1 MRIRVFRILN
11 KSFISR
17 ERHEP
22 SQTRAN
28 LSIIIMREKLL
39 QKAKEFIFSPL
50 EFEWTKTELVL
61 VNKVFTNSNGRVFFI
76 YNQLP
81 ANMIAVLMAIY
92 SRMKNKRGLR
102 GTFVDSF
109 VPNILSS
116 FIDECQSKYD
126 GNQIKFLKENQLNK
140 LDKFINYSAQ
150 TKEVYQKFVDSL
162 NDPKYLESLSRARKM
177 KNFLSMWLD
186 KYGHNSIARPA
197 MLYFCLEQ
205 VSALAVKSVEWTR
218 PGAGYIEL
226 STRYVDMHGKDV
238 YPAHQGLEE
247 FGLQAD
253 EVKEVIDES
262 FKIYRELQGEKYN
275 GPLPSFFREK
285 YQNQI
290 PENKLE
296 MGVIGETC
304 DVLGNAL
311 PGATLSSV
319 GVGMSGESLPSMIQ
333 HLQLDGTP
341 ENLAIVEMIMQE
353 AEKIGADQFLR
364 HLEFSDW
371 KKADWE
377 YLKEKEIK
385 ESNIPDVAYVEKV
398 LLEALKQKKSFAD
411 CQNWLDVINKL
422 KSFNRTDFD
431 KLPREFELVTTVFNN
446 TMSYRSWRDLQR
458 MGLCMHRRSYITPTI
473 GFYQYDKPAPEI
485 LAESFK
491 QLYQLNQKLYIRMS
505 ELNVPPELMQY
516 PMAMGNLVNFTIAG
530 NLRQMEFCNWQR
542 SKPTVNHEVRQI
554 FLWTEA
560 ELRNKLPWWQDISR
574 ADTTVSYIFARG
586 DSDVPLN

>member
-1 MRIRVFRILN
+1 M
-11 KSFISR
+11 KEQFI
-17 ERHEP
+17 
-22 SQTRAN
+22 
-28 LSIIIMREKLL
+28 
-39 QKAKEFIFSPL
+39 QKAKEFIFSSL
-50 EFEWTKTELVL
+50 EFEWTETELVL
-61 VNKVFTNSNGRVFFI
+61 VNKVFSNSNGRVFFI

-109 VPNILSS
+109 VPNILSG
-116 FIDECQSKYD
+116 FIDECQAKFD
-126 GNQIKFLKENQLNK
+126 GDQIKFLKENKLIN

-150 TKEVYQKFVDSL
+150 TKEAYQRFVDSL
-162 NDPKYLESLSRARKM
+162 NDPKYLESLSRAKKM

-238 YPAHQGLEE
+238 YPIHQELAE
-247 FGLQAD
+247 FGLRPNEAQ
-253 EVKEVIDES
+253 EVIDES
-262 FKIYRELQGEKYN
+262 FKIYRELQGKEYD

-285 YQNQI
+285 YQKVI
-290 PENKLE
+290 PEDKLE
-296 MGVIGETC
+296 MGIIGETC
-304 DVLGNAL
+304 DVLGNVL
-311 PGATLSSV
+311 PCATLSSV
-319 GVGMSGESLPSMIQ
+319 GVGMSGESLSSMIQ
-333 HLQLDGTP
+333 HLQLDGAP
-341 ENLAIVEMIMQE
+341 ENLAIVEMILQE
-353 AEKIGADQFLR
+353 AEKVGADQFLR
-364 HLEFSDW
+364 HLDFSDW

-377 YLKEKEIK
+377 YLIEHEVKD
-385 ESNIPDVAYVEKV
+385 SSIPDAVYVEQV
-398 LLEALKQKKSFAD
+398 LFKALKQKKSFTN
-411 CQNWLDVINKL
+411 CQNWPEVINKL
-422 KSFNRTDFD
+422 KNLKRTDFD
-431 KLPREFELVTTVFNN
+431 KLPREFELVTAVFNN

-458 MGLCMHRRSYITPTI
+458 MGLCMHRRSYIAPAI

-485 LAESFK
+485 LTELFN
-491 QLYQLNQKLYIRMS
+491 QLYILNQKLYNRMS
-505 ELNVPPELMQY
+505 ELNIPPELMQY

-560 ELRNKLPWWQDISR
+560 ELRKKLSWWPDISR
-574 ADTTVSYIFARG
+574 ANATASYIFARG
-586 DSDVPLN
+586 DSDVPLKT

>member
-1 MRIRVFRILN
+1 M
-11 KSFISR
+11 KEQFI
-17 ERHEP
+17 
-22 SQTRAN
+22 
-28 LSIIIMREKLL
+28 
-39 QKAKEFIFSPL
+39 QKAKEFIFSSL
-50 EFEWTKTELVL
+50 EFEWTETELVL
-61 VNKVFTNSNGRVFFI
+61 VNKVFSNSNGRVFFI

-109 VPNILSS
+109 VPNILSG
-116 FIDECQSKYD
+116 FIDECQAKFD
-126 GNQIKFLKENQLNK
+126 GDQIKFLKENKLIN

-150 TKEVYQKFVDSL
+150 TKEAYQRFVDSL
-162 NDPKYLESLSRARKM
+162 NDPKYLESLSRAKKM

-238 YPAHQGLEE
+238 YPIHQELAE
-247 FGLQAD
+247 FGLRPNEAQ
-253 EVKEVIDES
+253 EVIDES
-262 FKIYRELQGEKYN
+262 FKIYRELQGKEYD

-285 YQNQI
+285 YQKVI
-290 PENKLE
+290 PEDKLE
-296 MGVIGETC
+296 MGIIGETC
-304 DVLGNAL
+304 DVLGNVL
-311 PGATLSSV
+311 PCATLSSV
-319 GVGMSGESLPSMIQ
+319 GVGMSGESLSSMIQ
-333 HLQLDGTP
+333 HLQLDGAP
-341 ENLAIVEMIMQE
+341 ENLAIVEMILQE
-353 AEKIGADQFLR
+353 AEKVGADQFLR
-364 HLEFSDW
+364 HLDFSDW

-377 YLKEKEIK
+377 YLIEHEVKD
-385 ESNIPDVAYVEKV
+385 SSIPDAVYVEQV
-398 LLEALKQKKSFAD
+398 LFKALKQKKSFTN
-411 CQNWLDVINKL
+411 CQNWPEVINKL
-422 KSFNRTDFD
+422 KNLKRTDFD
-431 KLPREFELVTTVFNN
+431 KLPREFELVTAVFNN

-458 MGLCMHRRSYITPTI
+458 MGLCMHRRSYIAPAI

-485 LAESFK
+485 LTELFN
-491 QLYQLNQKLYIRMS
+491 QLYKLNQKLYNRMS
-505 ELNVPPELMQY
+505 ELNIPPELMQY

-560 ELRNKLPWWQDISR
+560 ELRKKLSWWPDISR
-574 ADTTVSYIFARG
+574 ANATASYIFARG
-586 DSDVPLN
+586 DSDVPLKT